1 MQLSALQLDGVD
13 SVVDSRGG
21 KLFENDVGTASP
33 KRVPP
38 QEADKQFTCG
48 GLFSGIGGFCL
59 GFEQAGFA
67 TRWAIELD
75 EHAAKTYAANL
86 PNVSLIER
94 GVEAV
99 SVLADKLDAVDV
111 LHAGFPC
118 QSFSQAGERRGFD
131 DPRGQLFFEI
141 MRLIREFGDR
151 RPKVLVL
158 ENAPFLRYGEGGAW
172 FLELER
178 AIRKAGYWFGPA
190 NCAELTTNDLT
201 DLPQQRTRLFMVAL
215 SMSAFRSGRFQFPLG
230 GNPRPTNLRRWIDF
244 DGEVSSEYYLPVQNR
259 YYDMISASVT
269 DRECLY
275 QLRKYEVR
283 AKERGVCPTL
293 TANMGLGGHNV
304 PFIMNCKGLRKLTEY
319 ECLRLQGF
327 PDSFVFPDDVP
338 RAKRYVQAGNAVSV
352 PVARLLA
359 EQVRVRLLEESV

>member
-1 MQLSALQLDGVD
+1 MKNEGDERD
-13 SVVDSRGG
+13 
-21 KLFENDVGTASP
+21 
-33 KRVPP
+33 
-38 QEADKQFTCG
+38 EAQFTCG
-48 GLFSGIGGFCL
+48 ALFAGIGGFCL
-59 GFEQAGFA
+59 GFEQARFS
-67 TRWAIELD
+67 TSWAVELD
-75 EHAAKTYAANL
+75 EFAAKTYAENL
-86 PNVSLIER
+86 GHVRLVQKS
-94 GVEAV
+94 VEDVTVAADALE
-99 SVLADKLDAVDV
+99 SVDI

-131 DPRGQLFFEI
+131 DPRGRLFFEI
-141 MRLIREFGDR
+141 IRLIGEFGEK

-178 AIRKAGYWFGPA
+178 AIRKAGYWFGPG

-201 DLPQQRTRLFMVAL
+201 ELPQQRTRLYMVAL
-215 SMSAFRSGRFQFPLG
+215 SMGAFRSGRFSFP
-230 GNPRPTNLRRWIDF
+230 NERHSDPKDMRRWIDF
-244 DGEVSSEYYLPVQNR
+244 DGSVESDYYLPAENR
-259 YYDMISASVT
+259 YFNMISKSVT

-304 PFIMNCKGLRKLTEY
+304 PFIMNCQGLRKLTEH

-327 PDSFVFPDDVP
+327 PESFAFPNDVP
-338 RAKRYVQAGNAVSV
+338 RAKRYVQVGNAVSV
-352 PVARLLA
+352 PVAELIADR
-359 EQVRVRLLEESV
+359 VRNRLLEEIH